1 MGQHEDLAA
10 QVYCAMIASG
20 TIRVDRNRIKDI
32 AKAHD
37 VADSLIKW
45 SPALV
50 ITKKVEKVPAKAK
63 PVVKTEP
70 VEEKKTFFKK
80 AASKGSNF
88 AAKKKGAKK

>member
-1 MGQHEDLAA
+1 MGRHEDLTA

-32 AKAHD
+32 AKAYD

-70 VEEKKTFFKK
+70 VEEKKTFFKRRREPRSRCQLK
-80 AASKGSNF
+80 RQ
-88 AAKKKGAKK
+88 